1 MRALTTAMRHLRGD
15 VTAVI
20 AKGGITSAEVA
31 RSGLGARTARVRGQ
45 LMPGV
50 SVWDLVTAETTIPYV
65 VVPGNV
71 GDPETLAHAVQ
82 GLSQGF
88 RTNPIRT

>member
-1 MRALTTAMRHLRGD
+1 MSEILRCAS
-15 VTAVI
+15 AVI

-31 RSGLGARTARVRGQ
+31 HTGLGATGARVRGQ
-45 LMPGV
+45 LMAGV

-71 GDPETLAHAVQ
+71 GNPETLAHAVQ
-82 GLSQGF
+82 GLSQGL